1 MAEISPEN
9 LLERLAV
16 GKPVAAAMSVPMP
29 APLSAIVLLGADP
42 YLREMCRNRII
53 DAYVPEEL
61 CGWALARLS
70 AREAGWDEILQ
81 RAQTLPMLAP
91 RQVIIV
97 DGAESVE
104 KLGDKSREEILDA
117 LGKYFASPAPFTVL
131 LLEAVSLDRR
141 QKFFKLLSEKALI
154 VELTIGGES
163 AVALA
168 SQMAKDLRVEIDRD
182 AAAFLVEILNSEPAR
197 IRIELEKLASYVQGA
212 GRIRL
217 GDVEAIVVAARK
229 NTVWQLGDMLAD
241 RKRGEALAFLDN
253 LLREGEEPV
262 GIIGALAWLYRKLI
276 EARGLPA
283 HTNGYQAARQLA
295 MRPDAAES
303 AVRQAHRFPQKELLA
318 GLVALA
324 EADSQL
330 KSSNPNPRALMEF
343 LVARLTM
350 RSAA

>member
-1 MAEISPEN
+1 MAEISPEK
-9 LLERLAV
+9 LIERLAG
-16 GKPVAAAMSVPMP
+16 GKPVA
-29 APLSAIVLLGADP
+29 AIVLLGADP
-42 YLREMCRNRII
+42 YLRDMCRNRII
-53 DAYVPEEL
+53 EAYVPDEL
-61 CGWALARLS
+61 RGWALARLS
-70 AREAGWDEILQ
+70 AKEVGWDEILQ

-97 DGAESVE
+97 DGAESIE
-104 KLGDKSREEILDA
+104 KLGDKSRDEILDA

-131 LLEAVSLDRR
+131 LLEASSLDRR
-141 QKFFKLLSEKALI
+141 QKFFKLLGEKALI

-163 AVALA
+163 AAALA

-182 AAAFLVEILNSEPAR
+182 AAAFLAEILNSEPAR
-197 IRIELEKLASYVQGA
+197 IRIELEKLASYVQET

-217 GDVEAIVVAARK
+217 ADVEAIVVAARK
-229 NTVWQLGDMLAD
+229 NTVWQLAEMLAD
-241 RKRGEALAFLDN
+241 RKRDAAFAFLDN

-283 HTNGYQAARQLA
+283 HTNGYQAARQLG
-295 MRPDAAES
+295 MRPEAAES
-303 AVRQAHRFPQKELLA
+303 AVRQAHRFAKKDLLA

-343 LVARLTM
+343 LIARLTM